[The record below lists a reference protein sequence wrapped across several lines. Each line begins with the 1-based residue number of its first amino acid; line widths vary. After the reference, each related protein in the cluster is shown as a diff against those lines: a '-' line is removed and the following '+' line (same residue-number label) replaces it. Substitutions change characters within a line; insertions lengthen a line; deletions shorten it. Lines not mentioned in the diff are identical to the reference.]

1 MKKSLVL
8 CAGLSAAMLLASCG
22 SKESAYRKAYDRA
35 RAAEQEQQMQT
46 QTQTPATTVTTPVV
60 TTVTPVTT
68 QTPANNTT
76 ITDNNDN
83 VSVRSESVSLVSGA
97 GLKAFSV
104 VVGSF
109 SLPANAQGLQATL
122 KEAGYDAQIVKNN
135 DRNLYRVV
143 ASTFADKNAAVV
155 SRDQLRSTFPDAWLL
170 YNK

>member
-1 MKKSLVL
+1 MKKSFVI
-8 CAGLSAAMLLASCG
+8 CAGLTTALLLASCG

-35 RAAEQEQQMQT
+35 RAAEQEQTQT

-68 QTPANNTT
+68 QTPANTTT

-83 VSVRSESVSLVSGA
+83 VSVREENVSLVSGS

-122 KEAGYDAQIVKNN
+122 KAAGYDAQIVKNN
-135 DRNLYRVV
+135 ERNLYRVV
-143 ASTFADKNAAVV
+143 ASTYSDKGQAVQ
-155 SRDQLRSTFPDAWLL
+155 SRDRLRATYPDAWLL

>member
-8 CAGLSAAMLLASCG
+8 CAGLSVALLLASCG

-35 RAAEQEQQMQT
+35 RAAEQEQQ
-46 QTQTPATTVTTPVV
+46 QTPVTTVPVTTTPVV
-60 TTVTPVTT
+60 TPVTT
-68 QTPANNTT
+68 TPATPANTT
-76 ITDNNDN
+76 VTDNNDN

-122 KEAGYDAQIVKNN
+122 KQAGYEAQIVKNN
-135 DRNLYRVV
+135 ERNLYRVV
-143 ASTFADKNAAVV
+143 ASTHSDKGAAVQ
-155 SRDQLRSTFPDAWLL
+155 SRDQLRATYPDAWLL